1 MVSDLSADISLPRA
15 AGYPAPRRPAE
26 RLPLVY
32 GAMQAGGSGGLWQ
45 AVCLDTAGFVYA
57 LAGHELLPQAA
68 GNTVTLYDGD
78 GAELDP
84 AGYAL
89 NLAHDYAGRGVI
101 ATATFA
107 ADAKEHEPIGVRA
120 AGKPGAS
127 GALIANPVEVAAD
140 LLASAAGL
148 GAEELDSGA
157 YARAWSRAQDLGLA
171 AAGVLDRPASAASL
185 LDRILGQFLG
195 SWWRAADGRLRLA
208 MDLGPG
214 SATEGELTF
223 AFRQEHL
230 SQVSAQARLDE
241 LTNAAGALY
250 AYNPLAK
257 EYEAALEPAETADA
271 ASQGLYGAREANLE
285 LDWVR
290 EEAVARTVCSRL
302 VGMLGQPRRYLSLA
316 DDSLAG
322 LVLEKGDVCLVSLD
336 WLADSTGQALVNRIM
351 RVLSVEP
358 RLDKGVIRYSLMDT
372 GFHKTVAYLADGSR
386 LAGEG
391 LLAGGE
397 RDTSRY

>member
-1 MVSDLSADISLPRA
+1 VSDLSARISLASA

-26 RLPLVY
+26 NLPLVY
-32 GAMQAGGSGGLWQ
+32 GAMQAGGTGGLWR
-45 AVCLDTAGFVYA
+45 AVCLDTANFVYG
-57 LAGHELLPQAA
+57 LAGHELLSQAA
-68 GNTVTLYDGD
+68 GNTVTLYDRD

-84 AGYAL
+84 AGYTL
-89 NLAHDYAGRGVI
+89 DLAHDYAGRGVI

-107 ADAKEHEPIGVRA
+107 ADAKDHEPIGVRA
-120 AGKPGAS
+120 AGKPDGS
-127 GALIANPVEVAAD
+127 GGLVANPVEVAAD
-140 LLASAAGL
+140 LLSSAAGL
-148 GAEELDSGA
+148 SSEELDAGA
-157 YARAWSRAQDLGLA
+157 YARAWSRAEALGLA
-171 AAGVLDRPASAASL
+171 AAGVVERPVAAASL
-185 LDRILGQFLG
+185 LDRLMGQFLG

-230 SQVSAQARLDE
+230 SQASARASAAE
-241 LTNAAGALY
+241 LANACGALY

-271 ASQGLYGAREANLE
+271 ASQGLYGVREKTLE

-290 EEAVARTVCSRL
+290 DAAVARTVCGRL
-302 VGMLGQPRRYLSLA
+302 VGMLAQPRRYLSLT

-336 WLADSTGQALVNRIM
+336 WLADAAGRALVNRIM

-358 RLDKGVIRYSLMDT
+358 QLDKGVIRYTLMDT

-391 LLAGGE
+391 LLAGGQQ
-397 RDTSRY
+397 DLTRY

>member
-1 MVSDLSADISLPRA
+1 
-15 AGYPAPRRPAE
+15 
-26 RLPLVY
+26 
-32 GAMQAGGSGGLWQ
+32 
-45 AVCLDTAGFVYA
+45 
-57 LAGHELLPQAA
+57 
-68 GNTVTLYDGD
+68 
-78 GAELDP
+78 
-84 AGYAL
+84 
-89 NLAHDYAGRGVI
+89 
-101 ATATFA
+101 
-107 ADAKEHEPIGVRA
+107 
-120 AGKPGAS
+120 
-127 GALIANPVEVAAD
+127 
-140 LLASAAGL
+140 
-148 GAEELDSGA
+148 
-157 YARAWSRAQDLGLA
+157 
-171 AAGVLDRPASAASL
+171 
-185 LDRILGQFLG
+185 
-195 SWWRAADGRLRLA
+195 

-358 RLDKGVIRYSLMDT
+358 QLDKGVIRSSLMDT